1 MSAKTGPDGHHVI
14 FDGAGIG
21 DFCPE
26 TSLLENFERLNI
38 DIPNLCRKG
47 RCGCCKLLLVSGNIR
62 HEKQSALCEE
72 ELEENI
78 ILACCAYSQSDI
90 EIELY

>member
-1 MSAKTGPDGHHVI
+1 MSENTGPDGHQVI

-47 RCGCCKLLLVSGNIR
+47 RCGCCKLLL
-62 HEKQSALCEE
+62 
-72 ELEENI
+72 
-78 ILACCAYSQSDI
+78 
-90 EIELY
+90 